1 MIGVF
6 HRTLAYTF
14 FMFMVNNRIICM
26 NGKDNKIKGIKTIMI
41 IHDHNIK

>member
-26 NGKDNKIKGIKTIMI
+26 NGKDNKIKGIKNNN
-41 IHDHNIK
+41 DNSRSQY